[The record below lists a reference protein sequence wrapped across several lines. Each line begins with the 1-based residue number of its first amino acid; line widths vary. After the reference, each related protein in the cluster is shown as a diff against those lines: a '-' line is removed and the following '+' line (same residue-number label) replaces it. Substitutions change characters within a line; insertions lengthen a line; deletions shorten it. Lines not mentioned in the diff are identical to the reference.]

1 MKAFDVLLCSAA
13 LSLSA
18 CALFPATPSPSPPVQ
33 PTQRV
38 SEAPVPLD
46 PIRRVLEDFERDRH
60 LASVE
65 IEREVAR
72 LDALPERTA
81 AQQLRLILLRSLRQ
95 GQERAALEEKID
107 QLNQQ
112 LRDAQARSEALS
124 SKIQELK
131 AIERSLVSRPIPD
144 AGDRAPTKP

>member
-1 MKAFDVLLCSAA
+1 
-13 LSLSA
+13 
-18 CALFPATPSPSPPVQ
+18 
-33 PTQRV
+33 
-38 SEAPVPLD
+38 
-46 PIRRVLEDFERDRH
+46 VLEDFERDRH
-60 LASVE
+60 LAPVE

-72 LDALPERTA
+72 LDALPERAA

-95 GQERAALEEKID
+95 GQERSALEEKID

-131 AIERSLVSRPIPD
+131 AIERSLVSRPTPD

>member
-1 MKAFDVLLCSAA
+1 MKAFDVLLYGVA

-33 PTQRV
+33 TTQRA

-46 PIRRVLEDFERDRH
+46 PIRRALEDFERDRQ
-60 LASVE
+60 LAPVE
-65 IEREVAR
+65 IEREIAR
-72 LDALPERTA
+72 LEALPERA
-81 AQQLRLILLRSLRQ
+81 ATQQLRLTLLRSLRQ
-95 GQERAALEEKID
+95 GQERAALEERVD

-131 AIERSLVSRPIPD
+131 AIERSLVSRPTPD
-144 AGDRAPTKP
+144 AGERVPTKP

>member
-18 CALFPATPSPSPPVQ
+18 CALFPASPGPEPTM
-33 PTQRV
+33 PTQRA
-38 SEAPVPLD
+38 SEAPAQMD
-46 PIRRVLEDFERDRH
+46 PVRRVLEDFERDRQ
-60 LASVE
+60 LAPVE
-65 IEREVAR
+65 IEREIGLLEATTG
-72 LDALPERTA
+72 RTA
-81 AQQLRLILLRSLRQ
+81 PQQLRLTLLRSLRQ
-95 GQERAALEEKID
+95 GQERAALEEKVD

-131 AIERSLVSRPIPD
+131 AIERSLVSRPTPD
-144 AGDRAPTKP
+144 AGERTPTKP